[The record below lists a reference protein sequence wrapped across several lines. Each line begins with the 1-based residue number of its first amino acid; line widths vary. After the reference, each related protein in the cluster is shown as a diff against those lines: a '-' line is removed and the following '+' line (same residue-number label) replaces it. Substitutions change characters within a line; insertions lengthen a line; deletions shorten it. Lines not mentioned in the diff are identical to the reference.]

1 MVIAFL
7 AIGVLGIVLLL
18 ISLIVGEHLHGIF
31 DALGGGDWFTGSS
44 LAAFLGALGFGGAI
58 VQQLTNNTVLSVLG
72 GVVLGVAF
80 GGLIAYGMHRLRLMD
95 TGGVVTTRELLNAP
109 GVVLSDI
116 PADGFGEIRV
126 TRQGQMMK
134 LNAKSALPLG
144 TGTQVTVIDVLSAT
158 AVVVEPTYR

>member
-1 MVIAFL
+1 MTGFLVIGA
-7 AIGVLGIVLLL
+7 VGIVMLLV
-18 ISLIVGEHLHGIF
+18 SLIVGEHVHGIF

-58 VQQLTNNTVLSVLG
+58 VQQLTGSTVLAVVG
-72 GVVLGVAF
+72 GILLGVIF
-80 GGLIAYGMHRLRLMD
+80 GGLIAYGMFKLRLID
-95 TGGVVTTRELLNAP
+95 TGGAVTTNDLMDAP

-116 PADGFGEIRV
+116 PALGFGEVRV

-134 LNAKSALPLG
+134 LNAKSAIPIS
-144 TGTQVTVIDVLSAT
+144 TGTQVTVINVLSAT

>member
-1 MVIAFL
+1 MTGFLVIGA
-7 AIGVLGIVLLL
+7 VGIVMLLV
-18 ISLIVGEHLHGIF
+18 SLIVGEHVHGIF

-58 VQQLTNNTVLSVLG
+58 VQELTGSTVLAVVG
-72 GVVLGVAF
+72 GILLGVIF
-80 GGLIAYGMHRLRLMD
+80 GGLIAYGMIKLRLID
-95 TGGVVTTRELLNAP
+95 TGGAVTTNDLMDAP

-116 PADGFGEIRV
+116 PALGFGEVRV

-134 LNAKSALPLG
+134 LNAKSAIPIS
-144 TGTQVTVIDVLSAT
+144 TGTQVTVINVLSAT

>member
-1 MVIAFL
+1 MTGFLVIGA
-7 AIGVLGIVLLL
+7 VGIVMLLV
-18 ISLIVGEHLHGIF
+18 SLIVGEHVHGIF

-58 VQQLTNNTVLSVLG
+58 VQQLTGSTVLAVVG
-72 GVVLGVAF
+72 GILLGVIF
-80 GGLIAYGMHRLRLMD
+80 GGLIAYGMIKLRLID
-95 TGGVVTTRELLNAP
+95 TGGAVTTNDLMDAP

-116 PADGFGEIRV
+116 PALGFGEVRV

-134 LNAKSALPLG
+134 LNAKSAIPIS
-144 TGTQVTVIDVLSAT
+144 TGTQVTVINVLSAT

>member
-1 MVIAFL
+1 MTAFL
-7 AIGVLGIVLLL
+7 AIGVVGIVLLL
-18 ISLIVGEHLHGIF
+18 FSLVVGEHLHGIF

-44 LAAFLGALGFGGAI
+44 LAAFLGATGFGGAI
-58 VQQLTNNTVLSVLG
+58 VQQLTGSTVLAVTA
-72 GVVLGVAF
+72 GVVLGVVF
-80 GGLIAYGMHRLRLMD
+80 GALVAYGMVRLRRSD
-95 TGGVVTTRELLNAP
+95 TGGVVTTKELLNAP

-116 PADGFGEIRV
+116 PALGFGEIRV

-134 LNAKSALPLG
+134 LNAKSAIPLA

>member
-58 VQQLTNNTVLSVLG
+58 VQQLTNSTLLSVVGGITL
-72 GVVLGVAF
+72 GVVF
-80 GGLIAYGMHRLRLMD
+80 GGLVAVGMTKLRLME
-95 TGGVVTTRELLNAP
+95 TGGAVTTRELLDAP

-116 PADGFGEIRV
+116 PAQGFGQIRV

-134 LNAKSALPLG
+134 LNAKSALPLA
-144 TGTQVTVIDVLSAT
+144 TGTQVKVIDVLSAT

>member
-1 MVIAFL
+1 MTGFLVIGA
-7 AIGVLGIVLLL
+7 VGIVLLL
-18 ISLIVGEHLHGIF
+18 FSLVVGEHLHGIF

-44 LAAFLGALGFGGAI
+44 MAAFLGALGFGGAI
-58 VQQLTNNTVLSVLG
+58 VKQLTGSTLLA
-72 GVVLGVAF
+72 VVF
-80 GGLIAYGMHRLRLMD
+80 GALVAYGMLTLRRND
-95 TGGVVTTRELLNAP
+95 TGGVVTTHELLNAP

-116 PADGFGEIRV
+116 PAQGFGEIRV

-134 LNAKSALPLG
+134 LNAKSTIPLA

>member
-1 MVIAFL
+1 MTGFLVIGA
-7 AIGVLGIVLLL
+7 VGIVMLLF
-18 ISLIVGEHLHGIF
+18 SLIVGEHVHGIF

-58 VQQLTNNTVLSVLG
+58 VQQLTGSTVLAVVG
-72 GVVLGVAF
+72 GILLGVIF
-80 GGLIAYGMHRLRLMD
+80 GGLIAYGMIKLRLID
-95 TGGVVTTRELLNAP
+95 TGGAVTTNDLMDAP

-116 PADGFGEIRV
+116 PALGFGEVRV

-134 LNAKSALPLG
+134 LNAKSAIPIS
-144 TGTQVTVIDVLSAT
+144 TGTQVTVINVLSAT

>member
-1 MVIAFL
+1 MTGFLVIGA
-7 AIGVLGIVLLL
+7 VGIVMLLF
-18 ISLIVGEHLHGIF
+18 SLIVGEHVHGIF

-58 VQQLTNNTVLSVLG
+58 VQQLTGSTALAVVG
-72 GVVLGVAF
+72 GILLGVIF
-80 GGLIAYGMHRLRLMD
+80 GGLIAYGMIKLRLID
-95 TGGVVTTRELLNAP
+95 TGGAVTTNDLMDAP

-116 PADGFGEIRV
+116 PALGFGEVRV

-134 LNAKSALPLG
+134 LNAKSAIPIS
-144 TGTQVTVIDVLSAT
+144 TGTQVTVINVLSAT

>member
-1 MVIAFL
+1 VIAFL
-7 AIGVLGIVLLL
+7 AIGVLGVVLLL
-18 ISLIVGEHLHGIF
+18 ISLVVGEHLHGIF

-58 VQQLTNNTVLSVLG
+58 VQQLTNSVLLAVIG
-72 GVVLGVAF
+72 GLVLGLAF
-80 GGLIAYGMHRLRLMD
+80 GALIAYGMHKLRLMD
-95 TGGVVTTRELLNAP
+95 TGGAVTTKELLNAP
-109 GVVLSDI
+109 GVVLSAI
-116 PADGFGEIRV
+116 PAEGFGEIRV

-134 LNAKSALPLG
+134 LNARSALPLG

>member
-1 MVIAFL
+1 MTGFL
-7 AIGVLGIVLLL
+7 VIGVVGIVMLLF
-18 ISLIVGEHLHGIF
+18 SLIVGEHVHGIF

-58 VQQLTNNTVLSVLG
+58 VQQLTGSTVLAVVG
-72 GVVLGVAF
+72 GILLGVIF
-80 GGLIAYGMHRLRLMD
+80 GGLIAYGMIKLRLID
-95 TGGVVTTRELLNAP
+95 TGGAVTTNDLMDAP

-116 PADGFGEIRV
+116 PALGFGEVRV

-134 LNAKSALPLG
+134 LNAKSAIPIS
-144 TGTQVTVIDVLSAT
+144 TGTQVTVINVLSAT

>member
-1 MVIAFL
+1 MTGFLVIGA
-7 AIGVLGIVLLL
+7 VGIVMLLF
-18 ISLIVGEHLHGIF
+18 SLIVGEHVHGIF

-58 VQQLTNNTVLSVLG
+58 VQQLTGSTVLAVVGGIFL
-72 GVVLGVAF
+72 GVVF
-80 GGLIAYGMHRLRLMD
+80 GGLIAYGMIKLRLID
-95 TGGVVTTRELLNAP
+95 TGGAVTTNDLMDAA

-116 PADGFGEIRV
+116 PALGFGEVRV

-134 LNAKSALPLG
+134 LNAKSAIPIS
-144 TGTQVTVIDVLSAT
+144 TGTQVTVINVLSAT

>member
-1 MVIAFL
+1 MTGFLVIGA
-7 AIGVLGIVLLL
+7 VGIVMLLF
-18 ISLIVGEHLHGIF
+18 SLIVGEHVHGIF

-58 VQQLTNNTVLSVLG
+58 VQQLTGSTALAVVG
-72 GVVLGVAF
+72 GILLGVIF
-80 GGLIAYGMHRLRLMD
+80 GGLIAYGMIKLRLID
-95 TGGVVTTRELLNAP
+95 TGGAVTTNDLMDAP

-116 PADGFGEIRV
+116 PALGFGEVRV

-134 LNAKSALPLG
+134 LNAKSAIPISI
-144 TGTQVTVIDVLSAT
+144 GTQVTVIDVLSAT

>member
-1 MVIAFL
+1 MTGFLVIGA
-7 AIGVLGIVLLL
+7 VGIVMLLF
-18 ISLIVGEHLHGIF
+18 SLIIGEHVHGIF

-58 VQQLTNNTVLSVLG
+58 VQQLTGSTVLAVVG
-72 GVVLGVAF
+72 GILLGVIF
-80 GGLIAYGMHRLRLMD
+80 GGLIAYGMIKLRLID
-95 TGGVVTTRELLNAP
+95 TGGAVTTNDLMDAP

-116 PADGFGEIRV
+116 PALGFGEVRV

-134 LNAKSALPLG
+134 LNAKSAIPIS
-144 TGTQVTVIDVLSAT
+144 TGTQVTVINVLSAT

>member
-1 MVIAFL
+1 MMIAFL

-18 ISLIVGEHLHGIF
+18 FSLVVGEHLHGIF

-58 VQQLTNNTVLSVLG
+58 VQQLTNSTLLSVVG
-72 GVVLGVAF
+72 GVVLGIVFGALVAV
-80 GGLIAYGMHRLRLMD
+80 GMTKLRLTD
-95 TGGVVTTRELLNAP
+95 TGGAVTTHELLDAP

-116 PADGFGEIRV
+116 PAEGFGEIRV
-126 TRQGQMMK
+126 TRQGHMMK
-134 LNAKSALPLG
+134 LNAKSAVPLG
-144 TGTQVTVIDVLSAT
+144 TGTQVKVIDVLSAT

>member
-1 MVIAFL
+1 MTGFLVIGA
-7 AIGVLGIVLLL
+7 VGIVLLL
-18 ISLIVGEHLHGIF
+18 FSLVVGEHLHGIF

-44 LAAFLGALGFGGAI
+44 MAAFLGALGFGGAI
-58 VQQLTNNTVLSVLG
+58 VKQLTGSTLLAVVG
-72 GVVLGVAF
+72 GVVLGALV
-80 GGLIAYGMHRLRLMD
+80 AYGMLTLRRND
-95 TGGVVTTRELLNAP
+95 TGGVVTTHELLNAP

-116 PADGFGEIRV
+116 PAQGFGEIRV

-134 LNAKSALPLG
+134 LNAKSTIPLA

>member
-1 MVIAFL
+1 MTAFL
-7 AIGVLGIVLLL
+7 VIGAVGIVLLL
-18 ISLIVGEHLHGIF
+18 FSLIVGEHLHGIF

-58 VQQLTNNTVLSVLG
+58 VQTLTGSTLLAVIG
-72 GVVLGVAF
+72 GLAF
-80 GGLIAYGMHRLRLMD
+80 GLAFGALIAYGMIKLRLID
-95 TGGVVTTRELLNAP
+95 TGGAVTTHDLVAAT

-116 PADGFGEIRV
+116 PAQGFGEIRV
-126 TRQGQMMK
+126 TRQGHMMK
-134 LNAKSALPLG
+134 LNAKSAIPLS

>member
-1 MVIAFL
+1 MTGFLVIGA
-7 AIGVLGIVLLL
+7 VGIVMLLV
-18 ISLIVGEHLHGIF
+18 SLIVGEHVNGIF
-31 DALGGGDWFTGSS
+31 DSFGGGDWFTGSS

-58 VQQLTNNTVLSVLG
+58 VQQLTGSTTLAVVGGILLG
-72 GVVLGVAF
+72 AVF
-80 GGLIAYGMHRLRLMD
+80 GGLIAYGMIKLRLID
-95 TGGVVTTRELLNAP
+95 TGGAVTTNDLMDAP

-116 PADGFGEIRV
+116 PALGFGEIRV

-134 LNAKSALPLG
+134 LNAKSAIPIS

>member
-1 MVIAFL
+1 MTGFLVIGA
-7 AIGVLGIVLLL
+7 VGIVMLLF
-18 ISLIVGEHLHGIF
+18 SLIIGEHVHGIF

-58 VQQLTNNTVLSVLG
+58 VQQLTGSTVLAVVG
-72 GVVLGVAF
+72 GILLGVIF
-80 GGLIAYGMHRLRLMD
+80 GGLIAYGMIKLRLID
-95 TGGVVTTRELLNAP
+95 TGGAVTTNDLMDAP

-116 PADGFGEIRV
+116 PALGFGEVRV

-134 LNAKSALPLG
+134 LNAKSAIPISI
-144 TGTQVTVIDVLSAT
+144 GTQVTVIDVLSAT

>member
-1 MVIAFL
+1 MTTFLVIGA
-7 AIGVLGIVLLL
+7 VGIVLLL
-18 ISLIVGEHLHGIF
+18 FSLIVGEHLHGIF

-44 LAAFLGALGFGGAI
+44 MAAFLGALGFGGAI
-58 VQQLTNNTVLSVLG
+58 VMQLTGSTLLAVVG
-72 GVVLGVAF
+72 GVLLGVAF
-80 GGLIAYGMHRLRLMD
+80 GALVAYGMLTLRRND

-116 PADGFGEIRV
+116 PAQGFGEIRV

-134 LNAKSALPLG
+134 LNAKSTIPLA

-158 AVVVEPTYR
+158 AVVVEATYR